1 MKKKLLLILS
11 ICMINIAS
19 YAQIGYQVSLL
30 NSATGEPR
38 AAETVQVNITLTNS
52 EGKTIHTETK
62 TATTNDFGILSLA
75 VGNENTFKD
84 VDWRKLPF
92 FIEASVDGKLIG
104 KSQVLTVPIA
114 EHAKHT
120 GTLTTE
126 LLCSKTWEG
135 RRYDGNCYYD
145 KYYLNFNNNNFFL
158 TRTSYFIN
166 GKGEENKEGYDE
178 YNGTYIVED
187 NKVICTYNYC
197 GVKHGFIFQFTNN
210 ALYSFDG
217 FRSFILK

>member
-120 GTLTTE
+120 GTLTKE
-126 LLCSKTWEG
+126 LLCSKTWKYEYSDEEKG
-135 RRYDGNCYYD
+135 SSTHIVNFNTSNTGSINYTYYDGWRSD
-145 KYYLNFNNNNFFL
+145 DF
-158 TRTSYFIN
+158 TYFIDGN
-166 GKGEENKEGYDE
+166 HL
-178 YNGTYIVED
+178 
-187 NKVICTYNYC
+187 VIFWSNQT
-197 GVKHGFIFQFTNN
+197 ITI
-210 ALYSFDG
+210 LYYYPEKQKIIDAEHE
-217 FRSFILK
+217 RIYQ